1 MKRGVFDVLRRGLD
15 NTAVNWPL
23 ILLRLGETLLFGLI
37 TVVAVL
43 AALLPLLVSIG
54 IHVANIDTPEDAA
67 AAMVMLM
74 QRWMLLLWIIIVAS
88 VLLLFFVAIHAFVQA
103 GAARV
108 YVDGERIAGPQV
120 EGERSRFRVF
130 SMDRWMAGGGA
141 GWWTVFWIYNL
152 AWGVAGLV
160 MMLPLIPVGV
170 LMYVLREQPPA
181 VAATGCFGLLAA
193 LLFLIVVG
201 AVTGMWTNRAIA
213 HWAVH
218 AAAATES
225 LAAGWRA
232 MFADLGRHLLV
243 MLAVLVV
250 GFAGSMFFAS
260 FSMFASFGE
269 SIGDTGTFV
278 AITLPLRIA
287 GSFLSSVFSAAVGN
301 WYLAS
306 YAGLAAER

>member
-1 MKRGVFDVLRRGLD
+1 MRRGVFDVLRRGLD
-15 NTAVNWPL
+15 NTLANWPL
-23 ILLRLGETLLFGLI
+23 IALRFGETLLFGI
-37 TVVAVL
+37 VTVIAVI

-54 IHVANIDTPEDAA
+54 IHVTNIDTPEDAA
-67 AAMVMLM
+67 EAMTLLM
-74 QRWMLLLWIIIVAS
+74 QRWTLLVWIMMVAS
-88 VLLLFFVAIHAFVQA
+88 LLFLLFIAIHSFIQA
-103 GAARV
+103 GSARV

-120 EGERSRFRVF
+120 EGERSRFRIF

-160 MMLPLIPVGV
+160 MLLPLLPVAV
-170 LMYVLREQPPA
+170 LMFVLREQPPA
-181 VAATGCFGLLAA
+181 MAATGCFGLLAT
-193 LLFLIVVG
+193 LLVLILVG
-201 AVTGMWTNRAIA
+201 IVTGMWTNRAIG

-218 AAAATES
+218 ASGATES

-232 MFADLGRHLLV
+232 MWADFGRHLLV

-260 FSMFASFGE
+260 FSMVAAFGE
-269 SIGDTGTFV
+269 SIGDSGLFV
-278 AITLPLRIA
+278 ALTLPIRIF
-287 GSFLSSVFSAAVGN
+287 GSMLSSIFSAAVSG

-306 YAGLAAER
+306 YAGIAAER

>member
-1 MKRGVFDVLRRGLD
+1 MRRGVFDILRRGLD
-15 NTAVNWPL
+15 NTVVNWPL
-23 ILLRLGETLLFGLI
+23 IAIRFGETVLFGVI
-37 TVVAVL
+37 AFVAVI

-54 IHVANIDTPEDAA
+54 IHVTNIDTPEDAA
-67 AAMVMLM
+67 EAMAMLM
-74 QRWMLLLWIIIVAS
+74 QRWILLVWIVVVAS
-88 VLLLFFVAIHAFVQA
+88 LLFLVFVAIHSFIQA

-160 MMLPLIPVGV
+160 MLLPLLPVAV
-170 LMYVLREQPPA
+170 LLYVLREQPPA
-181 VAATGCFGLLAA
+181 LAATGCIGLLVT
-193 LLFLIVVG
+193 LLVLILVG
-201 AVTGMWTNRAIA
+201 VVTGMWTNRAIA

-218 AAAATES
+218 TSGATES

-232 MFADLGRHLLV
+232 MFADFGRHLLV

-269 SIGDTGTFV
+269 SIGDSGLFV
-278 AITLPLRIA
+278 ALTLPVRIF
-287 GSFLSSVFSAAVGN
+287 GSVLSSIFSAAVTS

-306 YAGLAAER
+306 YAGIAAER